1 VQSWPNGTLSL
12 GNRIALAQ
20 WSYETYRG
28 TENYDNFERLLPIY
42 QQSAVNIVTE
52 SEYNARPAV
61 ISEKTLYAFWA
72 GQIPL
77 IIGHP
82 GIVQDCKD
90 FGFDMFEDLI
100 DTSYDWLSNDQR
112 IQQALTANRDF
123 VTDPGNLAGV
133 QSRIEHNRQH
143 VMQGYL
149 QWIKQTLIRDCESLS
164 LQKV

>member
-1 VQSWPNGTLSL
+1 
-12 GNRIALAQ
+12 
-20 WSYETYRG
+20 
-28 TENYDNFERLLPIY
+28 
-42 QQSAVNIVTE
+42 
-52 SEYNARPAV
+52 V
-61 ISEKTLYAFWA
+61 ITEKTLYAFWA

-100 DTSYDWLSNDQR
+100 DTSYDWLPNDQR

-123 VTDPGNLAGV
+123 VIDPGNLAGV

-149 QWIKQTLIRDCESLS
+149 QYIKQTLIRDCESLS
-164 LQKV
+164 L